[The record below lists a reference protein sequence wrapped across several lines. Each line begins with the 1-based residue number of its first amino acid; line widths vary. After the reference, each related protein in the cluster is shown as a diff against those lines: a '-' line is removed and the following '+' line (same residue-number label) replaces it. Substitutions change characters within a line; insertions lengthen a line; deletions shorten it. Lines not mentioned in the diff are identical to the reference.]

1 MKILLAG
8 DDFQV
13 RTELRE
19 LLVEQG
25 YEVTTAVYGIDAFEK
40 SRADEMIEIVLLDIR
55 MPRATG
61 LQTLDAI
68 QKIESPKERVF
79 ETLFITGNSDNN
91 AIVSAL
97 KLGAFAFLFKPI
109 VVEELLKEL
118 SEATDSI
125 NQKHYRNFQ
134 TSMLNANLEGK
145 TRAKAGS
152 SIKDGMGATS
162 EIVAIGA
169 EHYSPGIEQHVHRIS
184 EMALCISVRL
194 GLEPQLCQQIR
205 LASLLHDIGKLG
217 GPTDIYTAERA
228 LTEEEFEKTK
238 EHTRLGAA
246 LLEHYDD
253 PIIEVAQNIALQHHE
268 NWDGSGYPAGLKGD
282 EISIEAAIVHAVDT
296 YDNLRSHRPY
306 RAALPHHV
314 AMEILVSG
322 DEKSNPDHFHPGVL
336 QALLS
341 QHREIEAIY
350 ERYRPVDIDPMTV
363 HQASA

>member
-1 MKILLAG
+1 
-8 DDFQV
+8 
-13 RTELRE
+13 
-19 LLVEQG
+19 
-25 YEVTTAVYGIDAFEK
+25 
-40 SRADEMIEIVLLDIR
+40 
-55 MPRATG
+55 
-61 LQTLDAI
+61 
-68 QKIESPKERVF
+68 
-79 ETLFITGNSDNN
+79 
-91 AIVSAL
+91 
-97 KLGAFAFLFKPI
+97 
-109 VVEELLKEL
+109 
-118 SEATDSI
+118 
-125 NQKHYRNFQ
+125 
-134 TSMLNANLEGK
+134 
-145 TRAKAGS
+145 
-152 SIKDGMGATS
+152 MGATS
-162 EIVAIGA
+162 EIAAIGA
-169 EHYSPGIEQHVHRIS
+169 EHYSPGIEPHVHRIS

-205 LASLLHDIGKLG
+205 LASLLHDLGKLG

-253 PIIEVAQNIALQHHE
+253 PIIAVAQNIALQHHE

-282 EISIEAAIVHAVDT
+282 EISIEAAIVPAVDT

-350 ERYRPVDIDPMTV
+350 ERYRPVDTDRYDCPPSVSVAIYPGPFPQLRK
-363 HQASA
+363 HLEINYRGQQYALAGSALRPPRVRNGESALTAYTGELQSVGSRIVLLQ

>member
-25 YEVTTAVYGIDAFEK
+25 YEVTTTVYGIDAFEK

-162 EIVAIGA
+162 EIAAIGA
-169 EHYSPGIEQHVHRIS
+169 EHYSPSIEPHVHRIS
-184 EMALCISVRL
+184 EMALCVSVRL
-194 GLEPQLCQQIR
+194 GLELQLC
-205 LASLLHDIGKLG
+205 
-217 GPTDIYTAERA
+217 
-228 LTEEEFEKTK
+228 
-238 EHTRLGAA
+238 
-246 LLEHYDD
+246 
-253 PIIEVAQNIALQHHE
+253 
-268 NWDGSGYPAGLKGD
+268 
-282 EISIEAAIVHAVDT
+282 
-296 YDNLRSHRPY
+296 
-306 RAALPHHV
+306 
-314 AMEILVSG
+314 
-322 DEKSNPDHFHPGVL
+322 
-336 QALLS
+336 
-341 QHREIEAIY
+341 
-350 ERYRPVDIDPMTV
+350 
-363 HQASA
+363 